1 VTRRVATIGGLVV
14 AMLVVRNAFFVQFRL
29 FDALPELVLLVVV
42 GVALTDGPESAAIVG
57 FCAGMLQDLS
67 LTSTPVGLY
76 ALAFV
81 LVGFS
86 VGRAQGYVIR
96 PGRLLPLGLAAAA
109 AFGAHVLVVLAAAL
123 VGGEFLVSAYQL
135 RVGLWTA
142 VYSTALF
149 PPVLALTRRV
159 LAASRLGRAPA

>member
-1 VTRRVATIGGLVV
+1 MRRIATIGGLLV
-14 AMLVVRNAFFVQFRL
+14 AMLIMRNAFFVQFRL
-29 FDALPELVLLVVV
+29 FDALPELVLLVVAS
-42 GVALTDGPESAAIVG
+42 VALIDGPESAAIVG
-57 FCAGMLQDLS
+57 FCGGMLQDLS

-81 LVGFS
+81 LVGFA

-96 PGRLLPLGLAAAA
+96 PGRLLPIGLAGGA
-109 AFGAHVLVVLAAAL
+109 AFGAHMTVIVAGAL
-123 VGGEFLVSAYQL
+123 VGGEFLVSGYQW

-149 PPVLALTRRV
+149 PLVLPLTRRV